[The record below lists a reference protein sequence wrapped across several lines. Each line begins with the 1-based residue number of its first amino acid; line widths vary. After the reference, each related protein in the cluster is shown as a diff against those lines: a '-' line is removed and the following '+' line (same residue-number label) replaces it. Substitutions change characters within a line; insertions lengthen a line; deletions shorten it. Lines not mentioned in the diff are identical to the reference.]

1 MKKIFLASLLTLMML
16 LVVGCTKTTSTSKTT
31 TKKTTTQGTRDSGL
45 PTDVVYNNED
55 SVMIHYQRKDNKYNP
70 WSLWLWAPQ
79 KDGARYE
86 FNYQDDFGV
95 LAYYPLSTFN
105 LEDSGSIGF
114 IIAKDP
120 GGSWSA
126 KDTDDDR
133 FIDLDSFEK
142 DSNKI
147 YHVYLFNGDKNVY
160 ANKDKTIVDKIT
172 EASFKNKTTIE
183 IKTSNNISEFKLLK
197 EGVAIDT
204 VAIDNKKAYTYT
216 LKSTETFAFD
226 SMYQAEVKFTDSKN
240 SLTKNISITNL
251 FDAAFDEEFYYDGE
265 LGAIYTSEKTTFKVW
280 SPVSKKIELNIY
292 ENGTPVEINAE
303 KGNNSKNT
311 FQMTKGE
318 KGVFS
323 YELSG
328 DVEGVYYTYTVYNA
342 QYPNGYEV
350 VDPYAK
356 STGVNGLRGMVVD
369 FSKTNPEGWNSVQ
382 ALNIPRTGMV
392 IYELHVADLTSSTT
406 WGGSAENAKKY
417 LGLIEE
423 GTTYTKGAE
432 TVSTGFDHIKE
443 LRVNAVQ
450 LLPIFDQ
457 ANDETNPTFNW
468 GYNPLNYN
476 TLEGVYSSDPY
487 NGYTRIIEFKKVVQA
502 YNKAGI
508 NIIMDVVYN
517 HVNGAVRSNFD
528 VLVPG
533 YYFRYTSDGALY
545 NGSGCGNET
554 ASDHLM
560 FRKFMI
566 DSTTFWLGE
575 YKLGGFRFD
584 LMGLH
589 DIETMNKL
597 VVECEK
603 VNPHAV
609 IFGEPWTG
617 GTSGLQSSKQAVQDN
632 ETAFVGFGAFNDK
645 LRDELVK
652 GGLSDKSAL
661 SWISNTQ
668 SGLTTSYDSLIG
680 GIKGNT
686 VKGSIVLAGP
696 EGTIN
701 YATCHDNYT
710 LSDRFKAAGV
720 YAPDINKKMSMLAN
734 AIVLTSQGTS
744 FILSG
749 EEFLRTKGGNSNS
762 YNASYKI
769 NELDYSL
776 KIKNYDMFVTY
787 CSLIIFKTQYA
798 ALQLTDTSSIN
809 VTVSEG
815 RSMISYKL
823 DCPEADYEAI
833 VIHKNGLSEETTFDL
848 TGYYL
853 HIDTLGTLFEKGQL
867 GVETIEPYQTI
878 VAIKLKG

>member
-1 MKKIFLASLLTLMML
+1 MKKIILTSLLTLMML
-16 LVVGCTKTTSTSKTT
+16 LVVGCTKTTQAATTT
-31 TKKTTTQGTRDSGL
+31 TKKSTTKATRDSEL
-45 PTDVVYNNED
+45 PTDIVYNNED

-79 KDGARYE
+79 KDGAKYN

-95 LAYYPLSTFN
+95 IAYYPLSTFN
-105 LEDSGSIGF
+105 LEESGQLGF

-133 FIDLDSFEK
+133 FIELDSFEK
-142 DSNKI
+142 DNNKI
-147 YHVYLFNGDKNVY
+147 FHVYLFNGDKNIY
-160 ANKDKTIVDKIT
+160 ANQDKTIMDKIT
-172 EASFKNKTTIE
+172 EATFKTKSTISVKTTNKISSL
-183 IKTSNNISEFKLLK
+183 KVYSNNEL
-197 EGVAIDT
+197 IDT
-204 VAIDNKKAYTYT
+204 KEVSDAKSYTYT
-216 LKSTETFAFD
+216 LKDGVTFAYD
-226 SMYQAEVKFTDSKN
+226 DVYKIEAVFTESKATL
-240 SLTKNISITNL
+240 SKTVSITNL

-265 LGAIYTSEKTTFKVW
+265 LGAIYTEAKTTFKVW

-292 ENGTPVEINAE
+292 ENGTPVAVSAEI
-303 KGNNSKNT
+303 GNNSKT
-311 FQMTKGE
+311 TYQMTKGE

-323 YELSG
+323 YELTS
-328 DVEGVYYTYTVYNA
+328 DQEGKYYTYTVYNA
-342 QYPNGYEV
+342 EYPNGYEV

-356 STGVNGLRGMVVD
+356 STGVNGARGMIVD
-369 FSKTNPEGWNSVQ
+369 FSKTNPEGWSSVS
-382 ALNIPRTGMV
+382 ALNIPRTALT
-392 IYELHVADLTSSTT
+392 IYELHVADLTSSVT
-406 WGGSAENAKKY
+406 WGGSPENAKKY

-423 GTTYTKGAE
+423 DTTFTDNTGAH

-443 LRVNAVQ
+443 LGVNAVQ

-457 ANDETNPTFNW
+457 ANDEVNVSFNW

-476 TLEGVYSSDPY
+476 ALEGCYSSNPY
-487 NGYTRIIEFKKVVQA
+487 DGYTKIREFKKVVQA
-502 YNKAGI
+502 YNEAGI

-528 VLVPG
+528 CLMPG
-533 YYFRYTSDGALY
+533 YYFRYQADGSLY

-566 DSTTFWLGE
+566 DSVTFWLSE

-597 VVECEK
+597 VVECNK
-603 VNPHAV
+603 VNPNVV

-617 GTSGLQSSKQAVQDN
+617 GTSGLATSKQAVQDN

-645 LRDELVK
+645 IRDELVK
-652 GGLSDKSAL
+652 GGLSSASAL

-668 SGLTTSYDSLIG
+668 SGLTTSFDSLIG

-686 VKGSIVLAGP
+686 VKGTTVLGGP
-696 EGTIN
+696 LQSIN

-734 AIVLTSQGTS
+734 AIVFTSQGTT
-744 FILSG
+744 FMLSG

-776 KIKNYDMFVTY
+776 KCKNLDMFENY
-787 CSLIIFKTQYA
+787 RLLIHLKQNCPG
-798 ALQLTDTSSIN
+798 LQLTDTSNMVVN
-809 VTVSEG
+809 VSQG
-815 RSMISYKL
+815 RSMISYKVEDSYSEYL
-823 DCPEADYEAI
+823 I
-833 VIHKNGLSEETTFDL
+833 IHRNGLSEETVFDL
-848 TGYYL
+848 TGYNIYL
-853 HIDTLGTLFEKGQL
+853 DTLGLLKDTDTLGQ
-867 GVETIEPYQTI
+867 ETINPYQTI
-878 VAIKLKG
+878 IAVKAK

>member
-1 MKKIFLASLLTLMML
+1 
-16 LVVGCTKTTSTSKTT
+16 
-31 TKKTTTQGTRDSGL
+31 
-45 PTDVVYNNED
+45 
-55 SVMIHYQRKDNKYNP
+55 
-70 WSLWLWAPQ
+70 
-79 KDGARYE
+79 
-86 FNYQDDFGV
+86 
-95 LAYYPLSTFN
+95 
-105 LEDSGSIGF
+105 
-114 IIAKDP
+114 
-120 GGSWSA
+120 
-126 KDTDDDR
+126 
-133 FIDLDSFEK
+133 
-142 DSNKI
+142 
-147 YHVYLFNGDKNVY
+147 
-160 ANKDKTIVDKIT
+160 
-172 EASFKNKTTIE
+172 
-183 IKTSNNISEFKLLK
+183 
-197 EGVAIDT
+197 
-204 VAIDNKKAYTYT
+204 YT
-216 LKSTETFAFD
+216 LKSTETFAYD
-226 SMYQAEVKFTDSKN
+226 NMYQVEVKFTDSNN
-240 SLTKNISITNL
+240 SLTKNVSITQL
-251 FDAAFDEEFYYDGE
+251 FDAAFDEAYYYDGE

-292 ENGTPVEINAE
+292 DNGTPVAVNAE
-303 KGNNSKNT
+303 KGNDSKNT

-369 FSKTNPEGWNSVQ
+369 FSKTNPDGWNSVQ
-382 ALNIPRTGMV
+382 ALNIKRTGMV

-417 LGLIEE
+417 LGLIEK
-423 GTTYTKGAE
+423 GTTYTKGTD
-432 TVSTGFDHIKE
+432 TVSTGFDHIRE
-443 LRVNAVQ
+443 LGVNAVQ

-457 ANDETNPTFNW
+457 ANDETNPVFNW

-487 NGYTRIIEFKKVVQA
+487 DGYARIIEFKKVVQA

-528 VLVPG
+528 CLMPG
-533 YYFRYTSDGALY
+533 YYFRYQSDGSLY

-589 DIETMNKL
+589 DIETMDKL

-603 VNPHAV
+603 VNPNAV

-632 ETAFVGFGAFNDK
+632 ERSFVGFGAFNDK
-645 LRDELVK
+645 IRDELVK

-668 SGLTTSYDSLIG
+668 SGISTNFDALAG

-686 VKGSIVLAGP
+686 VKGTLVLAGP
-696 EGTIN
+696 DKSIT

-720 YAPDINKKMSMLAN
+720 YAPDVNKKMSMLAN

-776 KIKNYDMFVTY
+776 KIKNYDMFLNY
-787 CSLIIFKTQYA
+787 CQLILMKINFAT
-798 ALQLTDTSSIN
+798 LHLTDTSELN
-809 VTVSEG
+809 VIVSEG

-823 DCPEADYEAI
+823 ESSESDFETI
-833 VIHKNGLSEETTFDL
+833 VIHKNGLNEETTYDL
-848 TGYYL
+848 TGYTIYL
-853 HIDTLGTLFEKGQL
+853 DTLGLLKDTDVL
-867 GVETIEPYQTI
+867 GVETINPFQTI
-878 VAIKLKG
+878 VAIKAK